1 MIKIKSNQDNI
12 ETRLKI
18 TMIANW
24 NKNIFQSKN
33 REKFRISLSES
44 YNITIN

>member
-18 TMIANW
+18 TMIAKW

-33 REKFRISLSES
+33 REKFRINLSES